1 MSALGLEGRSG
12 GARIRVA
19 LDGNPR
25 EIDAG
30 MTLAAL
36 VAELGFAAAAVG
48 TAVNGR
54 FVARAARD
62 GLELRSG
69 DSVML
74 FQPIAGG

>member
-1 MSALGLEGRSG
+1 MNAPT
-12 GARIRVA
+12 AIQVA
-19 LDGNPR
+19 LDGQVR
-25 EIDAG
+25 EIPAG
-30 MTLAAL
+30 ITLAAL
-36 VAELGFAAAAVG
+36 VAQLGFAPGAVG

-54 FVARAARD
+54 FVARTARD

>member
-1 MSALGLEGRSG
+1 MSAIGLESRGS
-12 GARIRVA
+12 GARMRVA
-19 LDGNPR
+19 LDGQPR

-30 MTLAAL
+30 MTLAGL
-36 VAELGFAAAAVG
+36 VAELGFAPAAVG
-48 TAVNGR
+48 TALNGR

-62 GLELRSG
+62 GVQLRPG

>member
-1 MSALGLEGRSG
+1 MNCVQHATGNGA
-12 GARIRVA
+12 ARIQVA
-19 LDGNPR
+19 LDGRPR
-25 EIDAG
+25 EIEAG
-30 MTLAAL
+30 TTLGAL
-36 VAELGFAAAAVG
+36 VAGLGFAPGAVG

-62 GLELRSG
+62 GLELRPG